1 MVDIIHSCIRNLILY
16 IICLHLF
23 QVWKKVCSHFWLALK
38 LIHYFTG
45 LFLHTTKI
53 LILERYS
60 VVLGV
65 CLMNSF
71 ASCFA
76 LTVGENKENAM
87 FVDGITGLGKCLP
100 IFWEYL
106 IILFSSFSIFV
117 TLCILSL
124 YLASEVLRVCEFA
137 IGRHSISEQINSN
150 HPNLKFCNCI

>member
-1 MVDIIHSCIRNLILY
+1 MLAPFSSLEES
-16 IICLHLF
+16 LF
-23 QVWKKVCSHFWLALK
+23 TLLAGPKAYSLFHGSVSTYNKKIF
-38 LIHYFTG
+38 
-45 LFLHTTKI
+45 
-53 LILERYS
+53 ILERYS

-106 IILFSSFSIFV
+106 VILFSSCSIFSL
-117 TLCILSL
+117 LCVFFLSTWL
-124 YLASEVLRVCEFA
+124 
-137 IGRHSISEQINSN
+137 Q
-150 HPNLKFCNCI
+150 